1 MSSASMS
8 VAAPLSAERSLM
20 KTPPARPGLLFTGAP
35 APRAVLDDRRTPR
48 PLPLLRLLPDFG
60 QRGDAHFLARPLD
73 ARTRGL
79 GGFFNRLIGVL
90 LLLALGAAAQ
100 ASRGVQVSGGGGG
113 GTHDCVPFTWA
124 SRPSASRAASST
136 RSPRG
141 RRDRCAG
148 GRASDAAPRRADRRA
163 SARRSPA
170 RATTTRDTPAPR
182 SPRRAASPGAAPGP

>member
-1 MSSASMS
+1 MS

-35 APRAVLDDRRTPR
+35 APRAVLDDRRAPR
-48 PLPLLRLLPDFG
+48 LLLRLLSDFG

-100 ASRGVQVSGGGGG
+100 ASRGVQVSGGSGA

-148 GRASDAAPRRADRRA
+148 GRASDAAPRRADGRA

-170 RATTTRDTPAPR
+170 RAT
-182 SPRRAASPGAAPGP
+182 